1 MNNSSPTGLIF
12 QIQRWSLHDGDG
24 IRSTVFL
31 KGCPLRCA
39 WCANPESWSA
49 AVEKGFGQRLSVAE
63 LMKILRRDEIFY
75 RESGGG
81 VTFSGGEPLAQPD
94 FLRAALTACR
104 RAGYHTALE
113 SCALAE
119 AGLAAELY
127 ALADQVFV
135 DLKHLSRDDHRK
147 YTGQSNEL
155 ILANIQNLLK
165 THPNVTVRMP
175 LMAGVNDQPE
185 HIRAVAGFLKGG
197 NLKGFEFMPYHNLG
211 EGKYRALGQPAPAS
225 FSPPTPD
232 NRESLEAILR
242 SEGLPVI

>member
-1 MNNSSPTGLIF
+1 MSDSLEGLIF

-39 WCANPESWSA
+39 WCANPESWFRE
-49 AVEKGFGQRLSVAE
+49 VEKGFGRRMTVAE
-63 LMKILRRDEIFY
+63 LMKTLRRDEIFY

-94 FLRAALTACR
+94 FLRAALIACR

-119 AGLAAELY
+119 PELAAELY

-135 DLKHLSRDDHRK
+135 DLKHLDSEAHQK
-147 YTGQSNEL
+147 YTGRTNEL
-155 ILANIQNLLK
+155 ILANIKRLLE
-165 THPNVTVRMP
+165 THPDVTVRTP
-175 LMAGVNDQPE
+175 LIAGVNDDAE
-185 HIRAVAGFLKGG
+185 HIRAIVGFLKGL

-211 EGKYRALGQPAPAS
+211 EGKYRALGRQAPPA
-225 FSPPTPD
+225 FSPPTA
-232 NRESLEAILR
+232 EQQETLKAILR